1 MIFYNSV
8 SRAGLISSAILSS
21 ALSVAAHGQSVPS
34 QIPLNLTC
42 QPQAGSFCQTP
53 VIGTISN
60 EVLDPIAST
69 VDPETG
75 NIRFTGT
82 TSQTFD
88 GRLQVDALSVT
99 TGGVYPSLILAPLND
114 QIDVEVAAQVDNHID
129 LTLNTNS
136 GEFLAKPGMSF
147 DVKSLTTKSIGVS
160 IDDDNFDFGDGT
172 TGRLRLSAIDPTDIE
187 NNATALAGTFSTTDG
202 KIVFGRITGNATL
215 VAEPGATTLALENSE
230 HQFVS
235 PFALSMDVQ
244 TEVLTQLDE
253 NGLVTPTVTVTDGI
267 EMNGSRITGLAA
279 GEEAGDAVNLGQ
291 LQNEASARIAGD
303 LALKTRLDGLQSRVD
318 KLDAKIA
325 SSTAVAVAMG
335 GATFL
340 PGMKFNLSGNI
351 ATYDG
356 AHAGSLQF
364 GALLSKHVAVN
375 GGVATGFNR
384 GGKTA
389 GRVGF
394 TFGW

>member
-1 MIFYNSV
+1 M
-8 SRAGLISSAILSS
+8 
-21 ALSVAAHGQSVPS
+21 
-34 QIPLNLTC
+34 
-42 QPQAGSFCQTP
+42 
-53 VIGTISN
+53 IGTISN